1 MSDSVHFRV
10 FACCKRFDGMVRER
24 GKAKE
29 LAGTN
34 PQFPRLLTSRGGD
47 QIDPRGGG
55 HGSRARSI
63 LYAGL
68 MFDD

>member
-29 LAGTN
+29 PAGTN
-34 PQFPRLLTSRGGD
+34 LRFPRLFTSRGGD
-47 QIDPRGGG
+47 QIDPRGGATGAG
-55 HGSRARSI
+55 HG
-63 LYAGL
+63 LYY
-68 MFDD
+68 MQV